1 MEKTYKRSRKLE
13 FSASCPS
20 GMPYGPWPMCLST
33 MKGRSFPCDLSHFR
47 KQLEFAKISRN
58 FSWLR
63 KMWNRWSK
71 WPNFWISG
79 SSHDEHLYFHK
90 ESSPSHHELSHLL
103 RVNGLKPLTRF
114 KSVNNSQTFLEYS
127 AFSQTFPGIHRSQ
140 CEGELFLSNR
150 NLECTVLVPSCF
162 PAKNTSYMGDL
173 WSLCQQA
180 ALIFAN
186 TIHQLI
192 SSYRCD
198 IV

>member
-90 ESSPSHHELSHLL
+90 ESSPSHHELSHFL

-114 KSVNNSQTFLEYS
+114 KSVNNSQTCLKFSGNSQTFLEYS
-127 AFSQTFPGIHRSQ
+127 VFFPWHSPEFSEVNVKENFS
-140 CEGELFLSNR
+140 
-150 NLECTVLVPSCF
+150 
-162 PAKNTSYMGDL
+162 
-173 WSLCQQA
+173 SLTE
-180 ALIFAN
+180 I
-186 TIHQLI
+186 
-192 SSYRCD
+192 Y
-198 IV
+198 